1 MPHIF
6 RWTAEKGIAGDT
18 PDAVPRSILASV
30 PELAEAPALLI
41 LPPLWDHHGH
51 IAAHGTALEQV
62 DLRGCPSLSVALA
75 KVQSAATEN
84 EPSEWLQGFG
94 WDQNRWSNAYP
105 DRRDL
110 DAIVPDRPVLL
121 RRIDG
126 HAGWVNTE
134 ALERAGFGDES
145 PDPSGGRLVREG
157 SRLTGIVLDGALNR
171 IEACVPPPDD
181 ADLRRRILR
190 ALNDLKET
198 GLAGVTDMGLEES
211 HVRILTALDREDA
224 LPISVE
230 GFLWVKSGVVP
241 SGSAYEGRRFRVV
254 GAKFF
259 ADGALGSRGAAL
271 HEDYAD
277 QTGERGLLLW
287 DTKVLAGA
295 LAEAAAH
302 GLRPAVH
309 AIGDRAV
316 SQVLDAI
323 ELSQIPAGARIEHVQ
338 IARDEDVGRMSRLG
352 VVASIQPCHYLSD
365 REWAVARL
373 GAGMSDAYR
382 WGTLRR
388 QGIPL
393 LLGTDFP
400 IESPDPVRNFS
411 ACMEREDRSER
422 LSLETILEAYGPP
435 RDFSL
440 RPGSTIAAFDPGGAK
455 AHPDSIR
462 LGKCV
467 SVAPGAGSP

>member
-6 RWTAEKGIAGDT
+6 RWTAEKGMTGDT
-18 PDAVPRSILASV
+18 PDAVPPSILASV

-62 DLRGCPSLSVALA
+62 DLRGCPSLSAALA
-75 KVQSAATEN
+75 KVESAAAGD

-94 WDQNRWSNAYP
+94 WDQNKWSNGYP

-134 ALERAGFGDES
+134 ALERAGFGDHS

-157 SRLTGIVLDGALNR
+157 GRLTGIVLDGALNR
-171 IEACVPPPDD
+171 MEACIPPPEE

-190 ALNDLKET
+190 ALNDLKEA

-211 HVRILTALDREDA
+211 HVRILAALDREGA

-230 GFLWVKSGVVP
+230 GFLWVKDGVVP
-241 SGSAYEGRRFRVV
+241 SGSDYEGRRFRVR

-271 HEDYAD
+271 WEDYAD
-277 QTGERGLLLW
+277 QTDERGLLLW
-287 DTKVLAGA
+287 DTEVLAGA

-316 SQVLDAI
+316 SQVLDAV

-338 IARDEDVGRMSRLG
+338 IARAEDVGRMCRLG

-365 REWAVARL
+365 REWAIARL
-373 GAGMSDAYR
+373 GAAMSDAYR

-388 QGIPL
+388 RGIPL

-400 IESPDPVRNFS
+400 IEPPDPARNFT
-411 ACMEREDRSER
+411 ACMEREDPAER

-435 RDFSL
+435 RGFPLHSGATL
-440 RPGSTIAAFDPGGAK
+440 AAFDPWSAP
-455 AHPDSIR
+455 AHPNRFR
-462 LGKCV
+462 LGRCV
-467 SVAPGAGSP
+467 SVMPGAGPP